1 MCGLYFHDHLILN
14 LKHIWNHCGHSRH
27 NNVDIYL
34 VKSIILSKEM
44 ILAVSAFG
52 ILTKFW
58 KNIQFA
64 TQRLKLIEGT
74 LLDKVKS
81 YFSLGK

>member
-1 MCGLYFHDHLILN
+1 
-14 LKHIWNHCGHSRH
+14 
-27 NNVDIYL
+27 
-34 VKSIILSKEM
+34 M

-58 KNIQFA
+58 KDIQFA
-64 TQRLKLIEGT
+64 TQRLKLIEGM